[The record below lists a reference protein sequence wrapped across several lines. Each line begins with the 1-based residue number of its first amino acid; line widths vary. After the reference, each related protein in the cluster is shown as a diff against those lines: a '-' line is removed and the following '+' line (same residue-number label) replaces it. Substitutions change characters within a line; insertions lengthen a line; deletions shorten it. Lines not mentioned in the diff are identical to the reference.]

1 MSAVNPTQSDGSS
14 HPAPEAGSGLWD
26 ILHDMPAWGISL
38 MVHLGIL
45 VGLMSITWVIEN
57 QVDFELTSTIEPEEV
72 KEEEYVISTEVTEDI
87 GSSSDLNILGPSMA
101 AAQDAGFDN
110 HREEQDQIE
119 DQLIDPRVKMIEPM
133 MSPNEADLMEVI
145 DLTGTTEHAG
155 GTAGAID
162 RLTQEIA
169 DSVRQRKTMVVW
181 VLDESLS
188 MESRREMV
196 AERFRSIYGQLKSL
210 DIGVEESLT
219 TGVIGY
225 GQDVRVLVEEPT
237 ADIDVLTKAV
247 GQIRNDESGK
257 EMVFTAV
264 NEALRVFLPE
274 KRKQRANMMV
284 ILVTDER
291 GDDYLLLEKTVKRC
305 TDKGVRVYCV
315 GNASVFGREK
325 GYLLTKWEADGE
337 TFEDYLPADMGPET
351 AMAEGIQLPFW
362 TSRARGLDNMSSG
375 YGPYTLTRLCTE
387 TGGIFFVAE
396 DSRGRKW
403 DSGIMR
409 KYAPDYR
416 PLRDYERQLAT
427 NKAKAAL
434 IQAGRLEL
442 LSDEDIPIPELKFRA
457 DNDNVLRA
465 AITEAQKPLA
475 RLDYFLSQLTSL
487 LELGE
492 KDRAKLDSDR
502 WRAAYDLAMGR
513 SLAMRVRAFGYNAM
527 LAEMKSSPK
536 SFSKPGSNQWE
547 LVPAE
552 EVAAG
557 ATVRRMHK
565 KAIEYLTRVIDEHP
579 DTPWAYLAS
588 VELGDPLGWDWKEH
602 KIQIAANNN
611 MNNGANRPQF
621 APEEEQAMQERR
633 RRQQKKNAS
642 RPKL

>member
-1 MSAVNPTQSDGSS
+1 MSAVHPTQSDASLEAESESGSV
-14 HPAPEAGSGLWD
+14 LWD
-26 ILHDMPAWGISL
+26 FLHDTPAWGISL
-38 MVHLGIL
+38 MFHLGIVVCL
-45 VGLMSITWVIEN
+45 ASISWVIET
-57 QVDFELTSTIEPEEV
+57 QVVFEITSTIEPEEV
-72 KEEEYVISTEVTEDI
+72 KEEEYVISTEVTEDV
-87 GSSSDLNILGPSMA
+87 GSKSNLNVMGPSMA

-119 DQLIDPRVKMIEPM
+119 EQLIDPRVQMVKTVMT
-133 MSPNEADLMEVI
+133 PNQADLMESI

-155 GTAGAID
+155 GTSGAID

-181 VLDESLS
+181 VMDESLS
-188 MESRREMV
+188 MERRRKMV
-196 AERFRSIYGQLKSL
+196 AERFRSIYGQLKAL

-219 TGVIGY
+219 TGIIGY
-225 GQDVRVLVEEPT
+225 GKNVRVHVKEPT

-247 GQIRNDESGK
+247 EQIQNDESGV

-264 NEALRVFLPE
+264 NQALEVFLPK
-274 KRKQRANMMV
+274 KRKNRANMMV

-291 GDDYLLLEKTVKRC
+291 GNDYSLLEQTVKRC

-325 GYLLTKWEADGE
+325 GYLLTEWEADGE
-337 TFEDYLPADMGPET
+337 TFKDYLPADMGPET
-351 AMAEGIQLPFW
+351 PMAEGIQLPFW
-362 TSRARGLDNMSSG
+362 TTRARGLDRMSSG

-387 TGGIFFVAE
+387 TGGIFFIAA
-396 DSRGRKW
+396 DSQGQKW
-403 DSGIMR
+403 DAGIMR

-416 PLRDYERQLAT
+416 PLKDYQRQLAT

-442 LSDEDIPIPELKFRA
+442 LSDDDIPIPLLKFRA
-457 DNDNVLRA
+457 DNDNVLRRSV
-465 AITEAQKPLA
+465 TEAQKPLA
-475 RLDYFLSQLTSL
+475 RLDYFLGQLTSL

-513 SLAMRVRAFGYNAM
+513 SLAMRVRAYGYNAM
-527 LAEMKSSPK
+527 LAEMKSNPRT
-536 SFSKPGSNQWE
+536 FEKPGSNQWE
-547 LVPAE
+547 LVPAD

-565 KAIEYLTRVIDEHP
+565 KALEYLTRVVDEHP

-588 VELGDPLGWDWKEH
+588 VELSDPLGWGWKENT
-602 KIQIAANNN
+602 IRVAANQNRGNN
-611 MNNGANRPQF
+611 ANNPQF
-621 APEEEQAMQERR
+621 APEDQAMRDRR
-633 RRQQKKNAS
+633 RRQQMKNAS

>member
-1 MSAVNPTQSDGSS
+1 MSAVHPVQSDGSLES
-14 HPAPEAGSGLWD
+14 NPEAGSGLWD
-26 ILHDMPAWGISL
+26 FLHDMPAWGISL
-38 MVHLGIL
+38 MLHLGIF
-45 VGLMSITWVIEN
+45 VGLMSITWVIET
-57 QVDFELTSTIEPEEV
+57 QVDFELTSTIEPEDV
-72 KEEEYVISTEVTEDI
+72 KEEEYVISTEVTEDV

-119 DQLIDPRVKMIEPM
+119 EQLIDPRVQMIEPM
-133 MSPNEADLMEVI
+133 MSPNEADLMEAI

-155 GTAGAID
+155 GTSGAID

-169 DSVRQRKTMVVW
+169 DSIRQRKTMVVW

-188 MESRREMV
+188 MERRREMV
-196 AERFRSIYGQLKSL
+196 AERFRSIYGQLKAL

-219 TGVIGY
+219 TGIVGY
-225 GQDVRVLVEEPT
+225 GQNVRVLIKEPT
-237 ADIDVLTKAV
+237 ADIDALTKAV
-247 GQIRNDESGK
+247 SQIENDKSGV

-291 GDDYLLLEKTVKRC
+291 GNDYAMLEQTVKRC

-362 TSRARGLDNMSSG
+362 TSSARGLDNMSSG

-387 TGGIFFVAE
+387 TGGIFFVAA

-442 LSDEDIPIPELKFRA
+442 LSEDDIPIPELKFRA

-465 AITEAQKPLA
+465 AVTEAQKPLA
-475 RLDYFLSQLTSL
+475 RLDYFLSQLTAL

-492 KDRAKLDSDR
+492 KDRRKLDSDR

-513 SLAMRVRAFGYNAM
+513 SLAMRVRAYGYNAM

-536 SFSKPGSNQWE
+536 AFEKSGSNQWE

-552 EVAAG
+552 DVAAG

-588 VELGDPLGWDWKEH
+588 VELGDPLGWGWKEN
-602 KIQIAANNN
+602 KIQIAANRN
-611 MNNGANRPQF
+611 MNNNANRPQF

-633 RRQQKKNAS
+633 RRQQKKNES

>member
-1 MSAVNPTQSDGSS
+1 MSAVHPVQSDGSS
-14 HPAPEAGSGLWD
+14 EPMPEAGSGLWD
-26 ILHDMPAWGISL
+26 MLHDMPAWGISL
-38 MVHLGIL
+38 MVHVGVL
-45 VGLMSITWVIEN
+45 VGLMSISWVIES
-57 QVDFELTSTIEPEEV
+57 QVDFELTSIIEPEDV

-87 GSSSDLNILGPSMA
+87 GSNSDLNILGPSMA

-110 HREEQDQIE
+110 HREEQDRIE

-133 MSPNEADLMEVI
+133 MSANEAELMEVI

-155 GTAGAID
+155 GTSGAID

-188 MESRREMV
+188 MESRRELV
-196 AERFRSIYGQLKSL
+196 AKRFRSIYGQLKSL

-219 TGVIGY
+219 TGIIGY
-225 GQDVRVLVEEPT
+225 GQNVRVLVKEPT
-237 ADIDVLTKAV
+237 NDIDVLTKAV
-247 GQIRNDESGK
+247 DEIKNDKSGV
-257 EMVFTAV
+257 EMVFSAV
-264 NEALRVFLPE
+264 NEALRVFLPQ

-291 GDDYLLLEKTVKRC
+291 GDDWSMLEQTVKRC

-315 GNASVFGREK
+315 GNASVFGRDK
-325 GYLLTKWEADGE
+325 GYLLTKWESNGE

-396 DSRGRKW
+396 DSQGRKW

-416 PLRDYERQLAT
+416 PLRDYERQIAT

-442 LSDEDIPIPELKFRA
+442 LSDEDIPIPELRFRA

-465 AITEAQKPLA
+465 AITDAQKPLA
-475 RLDYFLSQLTSL
+475 RLDYFLSQLTTL

-536 SFSKPGSNQWE
+536 SFTKPGSNQWQ
-547 LVPAE
+547 LVPSE

-579 DTPWAYLAS
+579 ETPWAYLAS
-588 VELGDPLGWDWKEH
+588 VELGDPLGWDWKEN
-602 KIQIAANNN
+602 KIQIAANN
-611 MNNGANRPQF
+611 MRNNANRPQF
-621 APEEEQAMQERR
+621 APEEEQEMRERR
-633 RRQQKKNAS
+633 RRQQIKNDS

>member
-1 MSAVNPTQSDGSS
+1 MSAVHPSQSDSS
-14 HPAPEAGSGLWD
+14 LESDPEAASGLWD
-26 ILHDMPAWGISL
+26 LLHDMPAWGISL
-38 MVHLGIL
+38 MLHVGVI
-45 VGLMSITWVIEN
+45 VGLMSVSWVIES
-57 QVDFELTSTIEPEEV
+57 QVVFEITSTIEPEDI

-110 HREEQDQIE
+110 HREEQDTIE
-119 DQLIDPRVKMIEPM
+119 EQLIDPRVQMIEPM
-133 MSPNEADLMEVI
+133 MSPNQADLVDAI

-155 GTAGAID
+155 GTSGAID

-169 DSVRQRKTMVVW
+169 DSIRQRKTMVVW

-188 MESRREMV
+188 MERRRQMV
-196 AERFRSIYGQLKSL
+196 SERFRSIYGQLKAL

-219 TGVIGY
+219 TGIIGY
-225 GQDVRVLVEEPT
+225 GEKVRVLVKEPT

-247 GQIRNDESGK
+247 SEIKNDKSGT
-257 EMVFTAV
+257 ELVFTAV
-264 NEALRVFLPE
+264 NQALQVFLPE

-291 GDDYLLLEKTVKRC
+291 GNDEALLEQTVKRC

-325 GYLLTKWEADGE
+325 GYVLTKWEADGE
-337 TFEDYLPADMGPET
+337 SFEDYLPAEMGPET
-351 AMAEGIQLPFW
+351 ARAEGIQLPFW
-362 TSRARGLDNMSSG
+362 TSKARGLENMSSG

-387 TGGIFFVAE
+387 TGGIFFVAA
-396 DSRGRKW
+396 DSQGRKW

-434 IQAGRLEL
+434 IQAGGLEL
-442 LSDEDIPIPELKFRA
+442 LSSEDIPIPELKFRA
-457 DNDNVLRA
+457 DNDNVLRSA
-465 AITEAQKPLA
+465 VTEAQKPLA
-475 RLDYFLSQLTSL
+475 RLDYFLSQLTTL

-492 KDRAKLDSDR
+492 KDRDKLDSDR
-502 WRAAYDLAMGR
+502 WRAAYDLALGR
-513 SLAMRVRAFGYNAM
+513 SLAMRVRAYGYNAM

-536 SFSKPGSNQWE
+536 TFEKPGSNQWE
-547 LVPAE
+547 LIPAE

-579 DTPWAYLAS
+579 GTPWAYLAS
-588 VELGDPLGWDWKEH
+588 VELGDPLGWDWKEN
-602 KIQIAANNN
+602 KIQIAARRNRNNN
-611 MNNGANRPQF
+611 ANRPQF
-621 APEEEQAMQERR
+621 APEEEAARQERR
-633 RRQQKKNAS
+633 RRQQIKNAS

>member
-1 MSAVNPTQSDGSS
+1 MSAVHPVQSDGSS
-14 HPAPEAGSGLWD
+14 EPMPEAGSGLWD
-26 ILHDMPAWGISL
+26 MLHDMPAWGISL
-38 MVHLGIL
+38 MVHVGVL
-45 VGLMSITWVIEN
+45 VGLMSISWVIES
-57 QVDFELTSTIEPEEV
+57 QVDFELTSIIEPEDV

-87 GSSSDLNILGPSMA
+87 GSNSDLNILGPSMA

-110 HREEQDQIE
+110 HREEQDRIE

-133 MSPNEADLMEVI
+133 MSANEAELMEVI

-155 GTAGAID
+155 GTSGAID

-188 MESRREMV
+188 MESRRELV
-196 AERFRSIYGQLKSL
+196 AKRFRSIYGQLKSL

-219 TGVIGY
+219 SGIIGY
-225 GQDVRVLVEEPT
+225 GQNVRVLVKEPT
-237 ADIDVLTKAV
+237 NDIDVLTKAV
-247 GQIRNDESGK
+247 DEIKNDKSGV
-257 EMVFTAV
+257 EMVFSAV
-264 NEALRVFLPE
+264 NEALRVFLPQ

-291 GDDYLLLEKTVKRC
+291 GDDWSMLEQTVKRC

-315 GNASVFGREK
+315 GNASVFGRDK
-325 GYLLTKWEADGE
+325 GYLLTKWESNGE

-396 DSRGRKW
+396 DSQGRKW

-416 PLRDYERQLAT
+416 PLRDYERQIAT

-442 LSDEDIPIPELKFRA
+442 LSDEDIPIPELRFRA

-465 AITEAQKPLA
+465 AITDAQKPLA
-475 RLDYFLSQLTSL
+475 RLDYFLSQLTTL

-536 SFSKPGSNQWE
+536 SFTKPGSNQWQ
-547 LVPAE
+547 LVPSE

-579 DTPWAYLAS
+579 ETPWAYLAS
-588 VELGDPLGWDWKEH
+588 VELGDPLGWDWKEN
-602 KIQIAANNN
+602 KIQIAANN
-611 MNNGANRPQF
+611 MRNNANRPQF
-621 APEEEQAMQERR
+621 APEEEQEMRERR
-633 RRQQKKNAS
+633 RRQQIKNDS

>member
-1 MSAVNPTQSDGSS
+1 MSAVHPEQTDGTSELISDS
-14 HPAPEAGSGLWD
+14 ESGLWD
-26 ILHDMPAWGISL
+26 VLHAMPAWGISL
-38 MVHLGIL
+38 MLHLGI
-45 VGLMSITWVIEN
+45 VIGLMSITFVIDS
-57 QVDFELTSTIEPEEV
+57 QVNFELTSTIEPEEV
-72 KEEEYVISTEVTEDI
+72 QQEEYVISTEVTEEI
-87 GSSSDLNILGPSMA
+87 GSSSDMNVLGPSMA

-110 HREEQDQIE
+110 HREEQEQIE
-119 DQLIDPRVKMIEPM
+119 EQLIDPRVQMIEPM
-133 MSPNEADLMEVI
+133 MNPNEADLMESI

-169 DSVRQRKTMVVW
+169 DSIRQRKTLVVW
-181 VLDESLS
+181 VMDESLS
-188 MESRREMV
+188 MERRREMV
-196 AERFRSIYGQLKSL
+196 AERFRSIYGQLKAL

-219 TGVIGY
+219 TGIIGY
-225 GQDVRVLVEEPT
+225 GQNVNVLVKEPT
-237 ADIDVLTKAV
+237 ADIEVLTKAV
-247 GQIRNDESGK
+247 AQIKNDKSGV
-257 EMVFTAV
+257 EMVFSAV
-264 NEALRVFLPE
+264 NEALKVFLPQ

-291 GDDYLLLEKTVKRC
+291 GNDYALLEQTVKRC

-362 TSRARGLDNMSSG
+362 TSSARGLDNMSSG

-403 DSGIMR
+403 DDGIMR

-442 LSDEDIPIPELKFRA
+442 LTEDSIPIPELRFRA
-457 DNDNVLRA
+457 DNDNVLRTA
-465 AITEAQKPLA
+465 VTEAQKPLA
-475 RLDYFLSQLTSL
+475 RLDYFLSQLTTL
-487 LELGE
+487 LEMGE
-492 KDRAKLDSDR
+492 KDRSKLDSDR
-502 WRAAYDLAMGR
+502 WRAAYDLAFGR
-513 SLAMRVRAFGYNAM
+513 ALAMRVRAYGYNAM

-536 SFSKPGSNQWE
+536 SFEKPGSNQWQ
-547 LVPAE
+547 LVPSE
-552 EVAAG
+552 EVSAG

-565 KAIEYLTRVIDEHP
+565 KAIEYLTRVVDEHP

-588 VELGDPLGWDWKEH
+588 VELGDPLGWAWKENTI
-602 KIQIAANNN
+602 KIAANNN
-611 MNNGANRPQF
+611 MGNNANRPQF